1 MTSTIFT
8 TVLIA
13 MAPVSEL
20 RGAIPF
26 GIFSGIPPAFTYLL
40 AVFGNFLPVFPLL
53 YFLKYGSEIASKK
66 SAFVRKVLEW
76 VFARTRKKH
85 GEKFETFGFWA
96 LLVFVAVPLPLT
108 GAWTGAVIAYLI
120 GMPIKKAGF
129 AILGGVALS
138 GAIVLALTVGFT
150 RLF

>member
-1 MTSTIFT
+1 MTEIIT
-8 TVLIA
+8 TTLIA

-26 GIFSGIPPAFTYLL
+26 GIVSGIPPIITYLI
-40 AVFGNFLPVFPLL
+40 AVFGNFLPVLPLL
-53 YFLKYGSEIASKK
+53 YFLKYGSEFARKK
-66 SAFVRKVLEW
+66 SALINKLLNW
-76 VFARTRKKH
+76 VFERTRRKH

-96 LLVFVAVPLPLT
+96 LLVFVAIPLPLT

-129 AILGGVALS
+129 AILGGVAAA
-138 GAIVLALTVGFT
+138 GAIVLALTIGFASIV
-150 RLF
+150 